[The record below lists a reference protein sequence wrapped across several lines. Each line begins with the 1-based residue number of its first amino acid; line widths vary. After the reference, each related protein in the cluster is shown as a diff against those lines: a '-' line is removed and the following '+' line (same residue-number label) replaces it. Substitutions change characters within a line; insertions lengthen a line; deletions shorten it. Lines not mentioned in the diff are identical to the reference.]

1 MGLILNAGISLYLI
15 KAATIAFISIGFLI
29 FLINYSP
36 FLKKIFP
43 DYTLQ
48 LGGLIGNT
56 SFLGIPI
63 ANALIEAKFLPDDA
77 INLSVGFDLGTT
89 LFAWIFG
96 PFFLQEKA
104 RQIKLLN
111 IKKFSNALISSP
123 ASKGIIGVL
132 IVYLLGLEED
142 FGNWLSLPTTVVI
155 NLAIL
160 VVGTRL
166 GIITNNKNNKNNI
179 KELNKPFKYSILL
192 KLLIFPSIIFFV
204 CKTLDFNLDQAT
216 ATVIQSGTPSA
227 ISTILMAEA
236 YKYNQGT
243 AAQIV
248 FRTTLISFITIPIL
262 TLLICKFY

>member
-1 MGLILNAGISLYLI
+1 LSVMGLILNAGISLYLI
-15 KAATIAFISIGFLI
+15 KAATIAFFSIGFLI
-29 FLINYSP
+29 FIINYSP
-36 FLKKIFP
+36 FLKKKFP

-132 IVYLLGLEED
+132 MAYLLGLEEE
-142 FGNWLSLPTTVVI
+142 FGIWLSLPTTIVI

-166 GIITNNKNNKNNI
+166 GIITNNKNKINK
-179 KELNKPFKYSILL
+179 LHKPFKYSILL

-204 CKTLDFNLDQAT
+204 CKTLNFDLDQAT

-248 FRTTLISFITIPIL
+248 FSTTLISFITIPIL
-262 TLLICKFY
+262 TLLVYLSY

>member
-36 FLKKIFP
+36 FLRRIFP

-96 PFFLQEKA
+96 PFFLQENA
-104 RQIKLLN
+104 SQIKLLN

-132 IVYLLGLEED
+132 IAYLLGLEEQ

-166 GIITNNKNNKNNI
+166 GIITNNKNKIN
-179 KELNKPFKYSILL
+179 ELNKPFKYSILL
-192 KLLIFPSIIFFV
+192 KLLIFPSIIFFI
-204 CKTLDFNLDQAT
+204 CKTFNFGLDQAT

-236 YKYNQGT
+236 YKYNQAT

-248 FRTTLISFITIPIL
+248 FSTTLISFITMPIL
-262 TLLICKFY
+262 ALLVYIFY